1 MRPSSHS
8 NLNDVLQTLMTI
20 EQIKEQSIL
29 TFAQDHGAKLR
40 RAGKNFVTNKC
51 PSVEHGNMHLCVSLD
66 VDKNVWHCNDCDHGG
81 TVIDWVKI
89 EKGMD
94 FKQAF
99 EYLGGGVDNADTRP
113 EAVTGGPLTLCSGS
127 SAPPTQESKTYS
139 YTDETGKLLYQV
151 VRYEPKT
158 FKQRQPVGEDWK
170 WNLDGVTRVLYNLP
184 EVLKSPTVLL
194 CEGEKDAD
202 TLINLGYCATTH
214 CGGSSSWF
222 PAYTDFLK
230 GKDVLIFSD
239 NDAAGDKHYK
249 AVVSSLEGKV
259 NSAKKVN
266 VPKEFKDVSDWLT
279 SEANTEGEAKT
290 LLSDLIGKAVMAI
303 EPLPLYTV
311 YEMEERFQDYIKE
324 VNTKGFSLGR
334 LAPAYGNKTMMPG
347 ELIMVMGDTGQ
358 GKTAFMQY
366 MAKSAR
372 PLPTLFFELELP
384 LESMFMRE
392 VQMECNCLEDDV
404 LNDYKSGTKSMRDKF
419 AGLDHILTC
428 DRSGIS
434 MDYIERLIEQSELK
448 FGKHPAMVMIDYMG
462 LVKGVSFNRYEAM
475 AAKAQQAKVL
485 AKNTGTVVVMG
496 SQVGRP
502 QRDEK
507 GNRGKRSTLSLHDA
521 RGAGEL
527 EESANLILGITKDN
541 ADNPEDS
548 DLVTVKTLKFTR
560 GKVDTEVYFNFNGNT
575 MQLTP
580 VRSAA

>member
-1 MRPSSHS
+1 
-8 NLNDVLQTLMTI
+8 
-20 EQIKEQSIL
+20 
-29 TFAQDHGAKLR
+29 
-40 RAGKNFVTNKC
+40 
-51 PSVEHGNMHLCVSLD
+51 MHLCVSLD
-66 VDKNVWHCNDCDHGG
+66 VGKNVWHCNDCDTGG
-81 TVIDWVKI
+81 TSIDWVMM

-94 FKQAF
+94 FKQAV
-99 EYLGGGVDNADTRP
+99 EELGGGEPANKSGQGTVQTPTPSA
-113 EAVTGGPLTLCSGS
+113 TL
-127 SAPPTQESKTYS
+127 ESKEVKTYD

-151 VRYEPKT
+151 VRYEPKS
-158 FKQRQPVGEDWK
+158 FRQRQPEGDDWN
-170 WNLDGVTRVLYNLP
+170 WSLDGITRVLYNLP
-184 EVLKSPTVLL
+184 EVMKSETVLL

-202 TLINLGYCATTH
+202 TLIGLGYCATTH

-222 PAYTDFLK
+222 PAYSEFLK
-230 GKDVLIFSD
+230 GRNVLIFSD
-239 NDAAGDKHYK
+239 NDAAGDKHYR
-249 AVVSSLEGKV
+249 AVIASLDGKV

-266 VPKEFKDVSDWLT
+266 IPKEFKDISDYLET
-279 SEANTEGEAKT
+279 QEDKSTAVRN
-290 LLSDLIGKAVMAI
+290 LIMSAVMAI

-311 YEMEERFQDYIKE
+311 YEMEEQFKEYVKE
-324 VNTKGFSLGR
+324 VNTRGFSLGR

-366 MAKSAR
+366 MARSAK

-384 LESMFMRE
+384 LEAMFMRNT
-392 VQMECNCLEDDV
+392 QMECNCLEDDV
-404 LNDYKSGTKSMRDKF
+404 LKDYREGTASMKEKF
-419 AGLDHILTC
+419 KNLEHILTC
-428 DRSGIS
+428 DRSGIT
-434 MDYIERLIEQSELK
+434 MDYMERLIEQSELK

-502 QRDEK
+502 QKDDK
-507 GNRGKRSTLSLHDA
+507 GNRGARKALSLHDA

-541 ADNPEDS
+541 AEHPEDS
-548 DLVTVKTLKFTR
+548 DIVTVKTLKFTR
-560 GKVDTEVYFNFNGNT
+560 GKVDKEVYFNFNGNT

-580 VRSAA
+580 CQTTT

>member
-1 MRPSSHS
+1 
-8 NLNDVLQTLMTI
+8 
-20 EQIKEQSIL
+20 
-29 TFAQDHGAKLR
+29 
-40 RAGKNFVTNKC
+40 
-51 PSVEHGNMHLCVSLD
+51 
-66 VDKNVWHCNDCDHGG
+66 
-81 TVIDWVKI
+81 
-89 EKGMD
+89 
-94 FKQAF
+94 
-99 EYLGGGVDNADTRP
+99 
-113 EAVTGGPLTLCSGS
+113 
-127 SAPPTQESKTYS
+127 
-139 YTDETGKLLYQV
+139 
-151 VRYEPKT
+151 
-158 FKQRQPVGEDWK
+158 
-170 WNLDGVTRVLYNLP
+170 
-184 EVLKSPTVLL
+184 
-194 CEGEKDAD
+194 
-202 TLINLGYCATTH
+202 
-214 CGGSSSWF
+214 
-222 PAYTDFLK
+222 
-230 GKDVLIFSD
+230 
-239 NDAAGDKHYK
+239 
-249 AVVSSLEGKV
+249 
-259 NSAKKVN
+259 
-266 VPKEFKDVSDWLT
+266 
-279 SEANTEGEAKT
+279 
-290 LLSDLIGKAVMAI
+290 
-303 EPLPLYTV
+303 
-311 YEMEERFQDYIKE
+311 
-324 VNTKGFSLGR
+324 
-334 LAPAYGNKTMMPG
+334 
-347 ELIMVMGDTGQ
+347 MVMGDTGQ

-404 LNDYKSGTKSMRDKF
+404 LNDYKTGNRSMREKF
-419 AGLDHILTC
+419 GGLDHILTC
-428 DRSGIS
+428 DKSGIT
-434 MDYIERLIEQSELK
+434 MDYMERLIEQSELK

-580 VRSAA
+580 VQSHV

>member
-1 MRPSSHS
+1 ME
-8 NLNDVLQTLMTI
+8 MTA
-20 EQIKEQSIL
+20 EEIKANNSII
-29 TFAQDHGAKLR
+29 TFIQNRGAKLR
-40 RAGKNFVTNKC
+40 RSGRNFVTNKC
-51 PSVEHGNMHLCVSLD
+51 PSVEHGNMHLCVS
-66 VDKNVWHCNDCDHGG
+66 VDTEKRLWHCNDCNLGG
-81 TVIDWVKI
+81 SIIDWVMI
-89 EKGMD
+89 EKNMD
-94 FKQAF
+94 LKQAL
-99 EYLGGGVDNADTRP
+99 EELGGGMDSHTGVGNKSTDTP
-113 EAVTGGPLTLCSGS
+113 SLS
-127 SAPPTQESKTYS
+127 SQSRDSAGQAPAQESKVYS
-139 YTDETGKLLYQV
+139 YTDETGRMLYQV
-151 VRYEPKT
+151 VRYEPKS
-158 FKQRQPVGEDWK
+158 FRQRQPNGEDWT
-170 WNLDGVTRVLYNLP
+170 WNLEGITRVLYNLP
-184 EVLKSPTVLL
+184 EVMKSQTVLL

-214 CGGSSSWF
+214 CGGSNSWF

-239 NDAAGDKHYK
+239 NDAAGDKHYR
-249 AVVSSLEGKV
+249 AVISSLDGKV
-259 NSAKKVN
+259 NSAKKVK
-266 VPKEFKDVSDWLT
+266 VPSEFKDVSDWLLPMK
-279 SEANTEGEAKT
+279 TEDACRVLSVAIGEAVT
-290 LLSDLIGKAVMAI
+290 AI
-303 EPLPLYTV
+303 EPLPLYTI
-311 YEMEERFQDYIKE
+311 YEMEERFKDYVKE
-324 VNTKGFSLGR
+324 VGQRGFSLGR

-384 LESMFMRE
+384 LESMFVRE
-392 VQMECNCLEDDV
+392 VQMECACVEEDV
-404 LNDYKSGTKSMRDKF
+404 LKDYKEGSASMREKF
-419 AGLDHILTC
+419 KGLDHILTC

-502 QRDEK
+502 QKDDK
-507 GNRGKRSTLSLHDA
+507 GNRGARKSLSLHDA

-541 ADNPEDS
+541 ADNPEDA
-548 DLVTVKTLKFTR
+548 DIVTVKTLKFTR

-580 VRSAA
+580 CQAV